1 MRGWALAMGEGALR
15 AHTVALHYGPQPI
28 LQPGRASAWAGRV
41 VSWWS
46 RSSSPPSPRF
56 VTAAAAQDRVKTKE
70 IVVGLG
76 AEPRT
81 MLGVMIV
88 DWTTN
93 NMLEHIYD
101 RLLDRDSKT
110 FKPKPMLATEWKIV
124 NDTTWEFKLRKGVK
138 FHNGEPFTAASV
150 KATID
155 FALDPATKSHFASAG
170 YWGLVKEV
178 VVVDDYTVRFVTKQP
193 WPNLADSAA
202 STNSLIMPAKALKEL
217 GPAKLAEKP
226 IGTGPFKFVEWKRD
240 ERLVLER
247 NPDYWQG
254 PADASR
260 VTFRFIPEFST
271 RMAALLSGEIDV
283 MKDVPPHA
291 VEAIEK
297 SGRATLRTTV
307 SSRINY
313 LALVNLKPGPMQDL
327 RVRKAMNHAVD
338 VDELIKQVLKGRAS
352 RMCGPLAPANVDYS
366 PVECYKYDPAR
377 AQALFKEAG
386 LDPKTLSLTLD
397 TPSGR
402 YPLDKDISLAIAA
415 QLQRLGIKTNVVVN
429 EWGTHL
435 DKIKNRNTG
444 DMFFLGWG
452 PALYGQN
459 TMQPLF
465 LADQTYSSY
474 GNNKAIDDKIARAQT
489 LLEPKARAA
498 AYADLQKTVHDEAP
512 WVFLWQQHD
521 LYGVTPGHRVDA
533 ARRREGLDVR
543 RQDRGEITEIATMP
557 ITVFTNAFLIDCTGA
572 DPIEG
577 AAVVVEDD
585 RIKEIVAQ
593 GPGRRAARPRD
604 HAGPQGQD
612 AHARAD
618 RRPRAHL
625 RGDRE
630 HHRPAP
636 LLSALVHRGA
646 GDEASGRVPDAGI
659 HDRA

>member
-1 MRGWALAMGEGALR
+1 MRRLIALVPLAIVL
-15 AHTVALHYGPQPI
+15 I
-28 LQPGRASAWAGRV
+28 LFDP
-41 VSWWS
+41 
-46 RSSSPPSPRF
+46 
-56 VTAAAAQDRVKTKE
+56 AAAGAQGRGKE

-81 MLGVMIV
+81 MLAVTIV

-101 RLLDRDSKT
+101 RLLDRDAKT
-110 FKPKPMLATEWKIV
+110 FKPKPMLAESWKIV

-138 FHNGEPFTAASV
+138 FHNGEPFTAQSV

-155 FALDPATKSHFASAG
+155 YALDPASKSHFAGAS

-178 VVVDDYTVRFVTKQP
+178 QVVDDFTVRFVTKQP

-202 STNSLIMPAKALKEL
+202 LTNSLIMPAKALKEL
-217 GPAKLAEKP
+217 GPQKLAEKP
-226 IGTGPFKFVEWKRD
+226 IGTGPFRFVEWKRD

-254 PADASR
+254 PADVSR
-260 VTFRFIPEFST
+260 VTFRFIPEFSA
-271 RMAALLSGEIDV
+271 RLAALLSGEIDI

-297 SGRATLRTTV
+297 SGRATLRSTV

-327 RVRKAMNHAVD
+327 RVRRAMNHAVD

-352 RMCGPLAPANVDYS
+352 RMCGPLASANVDYA
-366 PVECYKYDPAR
+366 PAECYKYDPPR

-386 LDPKTLSLTLD
+386 LDPSQLQLTLD

-402 YPLDKDISLAIAA
+402 YPLDKDVSLAIAA
-415 QLQRLGIKTNVVVN
+415 QLQRLGIKVNVVVN

-452 PALYGQN
+452 PALYGQG
-459 TMQPLF
+459 TIQPLF

-474 GNNKAIDDKIARAQT
+474 GNNKTIDEKIARAQT

-498 AYADLQKTVHDEAP
+498 AYAELQRLIRDEAP

-521 LYGVTPGHRVDA
+521 LYGVASQVEWTP
-533 ARRREGLDVR
+533 
-543 RQDRGEITEIATMP
+543 
-557 ITVFTNAFLIDCTGA
+557 
-572 DPIEG
+572 
-577 AAVVVEDD
+577 
-585 RIKEIVAQ
+585 
-593 GPGRRAARPRD
+593 
-604 HAGPQGQD
+604 
-612 AHARAD
+612 RAD
-618 RRPRAHL
+618 EKVWMYDAKVTPR
-625 RGDRE
+625 
-630 HHRPAP
+630 
-636 LLSALVHRGA
+636 
-646 GDEASGRVPDAGI
+646 
-659 HDRA
+659 

>member
-1 MRGWALAMGEGALR
+1 MGTKRRLVVAVLAVVVL
-15 AHTVALHYGPQPI
+15 
-28 LQPGRASAWAGRV
+28 AGLG
-41 VSWWS
+41 
-46 RSSSPPSPRF
+46 
-56 VTAAAAQDRVKTKE
+56 TTAAAQDRVKTKE
-70 IVVGLG
+70 VVVGLG

-81 MLGVMIV
+81 LLAVTIV

-101 RLLDRDSKT
+101 RLLDRDAKT

-124 NDTTWEFKLRKGVK
+124 NDTTWEFKLRRNVK

-155 FALDPATKSHFASAG
+155 YALDPANKTHYTASA

-178 VVVDDYTVRFVTKQP
+178 QIVDDYTVRFITKQP
-193 WPNLADSAA
+193 WPNLVDSAA
-202 STNSLIMPAKALKEL
+202 SNGSLMMPAKALKEL

-271 RMAALLSGEIDV
+271 RMAALLSGEIDI

-291 VEAIEK
+291 VEAIER
-297 SGRATLRTTV
+297 SGRAKMRSTV

-327 RVRKAMNHAVD
+327 RVRRAMNHAVD
-338 VDELIKQVLKGRAS
+338 VEELIKQVLKGRAT
-352 RMCGPLAPANVDYS
+352 RMCGPLSPVNVDYG
-366 PVECYKYDPAR
+366 PVECYKHDPAQ

-386 LDPKTLSLTLD
+386 VDPKNLSLTLD

-402 YPLDKDISLAIAA
+402 YPLDKDVSLAIGA

-435 DKIKNRNTG
+435 DKIKNRKTG

-452 PALYGQN
+452 PALHGQG
-459 TMQPLF
+459 TMPPLF

-474 GNNKAIDDKIARAQT
+474 GNNPVLNDKIARAQT
-489 LLEPKARAA
+489 LLDPKARAA
-498 AYADLQKTVHDEAP
+498 AYAELQKAVHDEAP

-521 LYGVTPGHRVDA
+521 LYGVAQHVEWTPRADEKVWMYDA
-533 ARRREGLDVR
+533 
-543 RQDRGEITEIATMP
+543 
-557 ITVFTNAFLIDCTGA
+557 
-572 DPIEG
+572 
-577 AAVVVEDD
+577 
-585 RIKEIVAQ
+585 KIVA
-593 GPGRRAARPRD
+593 R
-604 HAGPQGQD
+604 
-612 AHARAD
+612 
-618 RRPRAHL
+618 
-625 RGDRE
+625 
-630 HHRPAP
+630 
-636 LLSALVHRGA
+636 
-646 GDEASGRVPDAGI
+646 
-659 HDRA
+659 